1 MNSSISVQL
10 PNSAANHEA
19 GFHLEPVSFRLRG
32 LLRRF
37 GPLRF
42 FALIVSMMAI
52 ASLWAC
58 GGGGGG
64 TIGSIAPFNFYT
76 AVVVADL
83 NGDSKMDIAA
93 CYARVAGAPP
103 HPGTVVIF
111 IQDPANPG
119 RFLPPATYAV
129 GDDPVSIAVADLNG
143 DGKPDIVAAN
153 TMLSATGAG
162 SNSVSVLLQ
171 DSSHPGQFLPAASYT
186 SSNIINSVAIGDLN
200 GDGRPD
206 LAIAD
211 SAGISVLLNNSANPG
226 TFVPGNSVQISGG
239 AGSVAIGDVNGDSL
253 PDLVV
258 ANSVNVQ
265 VVLADP
271 SSPGNFWTPVSY
283 QAGQQPI
290 FVALGD
296 LNGDGKPDLAVA
308 DEGSPSGATLF
319 GVHVLLQNSAAPGT
333 FLAPGNYAP
342 STITNMLAIAD
353 LNNDGKLDLATA
365 NLSGGPTINGSPSG
379 TVSVVLQTPTSP
391 GKFQLQAN
399 YPGTSFVWWVAV
411 GDMNGDGKPDLVTA
425 EGGIVIRF
433 QDPANPGKFLAPIV
447 IAKE

>member
-1 MNSSISVQL
+1 MQVNPLMKLGADLRLFVLFSSMV
-10 PNSAANHEA
+10 A
-19 GFHLEPVSFRLRG
+19 V
-32 LLRRF
+32 
-37 GPLRF
+37 
-42 FALIVSMMAI
+42 
-52 ASLWAC
+52 ASLCAC

-64 TIGSIAPFNFYT
+64 GGTSSGGIPPFNFYT
-76 AVVVADL
+76 AIVVADL
-83 NGDSKMDIAA
+83 NGDGKLDIAT
-93 CYARVAGAPP
+93 CYSRVAGAPP
-103 HPGTVVIF
+103 HPGTVAIF
-111 IQDPANPG
+111 LQDPANPG
-119 RFLPPATYAV
+119 KFLPPATYAV
-129 GDDPVSIAVADLNG
+129 GNDPFSIAVADLNG
-143 DGKPDIVAAN
+143 DGKPDIVTAN

-271 SSPGNFWTPVSY
+271 SSPGNFLTPVSY

-290 FVALGD
+290 FVALGED
-296 LNGDGKPDLAVA
+296 
-308 DEGSPSGATLF
+308 
-319 GVHVLLQNSAAPGT
+319 
-333 FLAPGNYAP
+333 
-342 STITNMLAIAD
+342 
-353 LNNDGKLDLATA
+353 
-365 NLSGGPTINGSPSG
+365 
-379 TVSVVLQTPTSP
+379 
-391 GKFQLQAN
+391 
-399 YPGTSFVWWVAV
+399 
-411 GDMNGDGKPDLVTA
+411 
-425 EGGIVIRF
+425 
-433 QDPANPGKFLAPIV
+433 
-447 IAKE
+447 